1 MGSQRRGVRRNTTQ
15 SITCGPEDTRPP
27 RAAAPA
33 DPSAPARVITL
44 AGGTKWLATLVAR
57 LNSYD
62 VESDTSTSR
71 LILRFECLT
80 IPDQQPRIVS
90 VRADALEEM
99 EESTLRALISRPGR
113 GRKVVMRGGGRASR
127 NR

>member
-1 MGSQRRGVRRNTTQ
+1 
-15 SITCGPEDTRPP
+15 
-27 RAAAPA
+27 
-33 DPSAPARVITL
+33 VITL

-62 VESDTSTSR
+62 VESDTSSSR

-99 EESTLRALISRPGR
+99 KESTLRALISRPGPR
-113 GRKVVMRGGGRASR
+113 AKKVVLRERRGEARKHDG
-127 NR
+127 